1 VQSVSVDSGQLVQN
15 LLNGM
20 MWGTGFAIPFFVGIT
35 WAILK
40 ILSHPTVR
48 SIARAADKLSG
59 KGGGGLAD
67 VGVKILEGL
76 AGGLIGGKGGSG

>member
-1 VQSVSVDSGQLVQN
+1 MVVDTAGLTQI
-15 LLNGM
+15 LLDGM
-20 MWGTGFAIPFFVGIT
+20 AWGAGFAIPFFIGIT

-59 KGGGGLAD
+59 GRGGIWETLIKEGFGLLKGGGPPQG
-67 VGVKILEGL
+67 
-76 AGGLIGGKGGSG
+76 